1 MCIILDANMLSRFK
15 KRADEDIKPVWDWVY
30 NRNGK
35 IAYSTTEKFKEEW
48 TRGGGDNVLKE
59 LQTIKKLK
67 PVSAQDVQEKQNE
80 LEGQIRSNDPHII
93 ALAIVANVR
102 VLVSEDRTLIDDFT
116 NRDLVARGRVYQRA
130 EHAHLLT
137 NARCP

>member
-30 NRNGK
+30 NRNGM

-102 VLVSEDRTLIDDFT
+102 VLPTLRTYFGSLQDFNKSCKPAWLLSFLIFD
-116 NRDLVARGRVYQRA
+116 NPIGAWM
-130 EHAHLLT
+130 
-137 NARCP
+137 